1 MYRRLTHSCDGHFH
15 IFKFELMLAV
25 SRQFPG
31 SLLTMLLILLR
42 AHLSVIQ
49 CSRLW
54 YFFSFFSLSM
64 CCAYLCSGTEVYV
77 SQLPSA
83 ITEVFLL
90 FIQVM
95 QNACLTCIKKKRL
108 YYWQSKMLVK
118 ALDLWHSVEMHPAS
132 SLFFGKEVKRE
143 KKILKLKKNN
153 NNISFTQWQ

>member
-1 MYRRLTHSCDGHFH
+1 MYRKLTHSCDGHFH
-15 IFKFELMLAV
+15 IFKFEFMLAV

-31 SLLTMLLILLR
+31 SRLTMLLILLR

-49 CSRLW
+49 YSCLQ
-54 YFFSFFSLSM
+54 YFSFFSLSM

-95 QNACLTCIKKKRL
+95 QNACLTCIKKTL
-108 YYWQSKMLVK
+108 L
-118 ALDLWHSVEMHPAS
+118 LT
-132 SLFFGKEVKRE
+132 
-143 KKILKLKKNN
+143 
-153 NNISFTQWQ
+153 TQNAC